1 MIDIHTHSTEKSENV
16 KKHFN
21 VIVKLS
27 EHENAESDDLTAYDY
42 LSVGIHPWFIE
53 TDRIKEQYELLE
65 SYLGLAQVRF
75 LGEIGLDKIKGPDFK
90 IQQEVFIK
98 QIRLAERFKKPV
110 LIHCVRA
117 FNELLGIQKLIKPK
131 VPMIIH
137 GFNKKKEVAQTL
149 LQKGFYLSFGKD
161 LLTQKH
167 VKEAF
172 LATDLDRV
180 FFETDDAD
188 LNIKDVYQ
196 EASALIG
203 MSNNELEE
211 KIFNNYLE
219 LFL

>member
-42 LSVGIHPWFIE
+42 LSVGIHPWYIE
-53 TDRIKEQYELLE
+53 ADRIKEQYELLE

-110 LIHCVRA
+110 IIHCVRA

-137 GFNKKKEVAQTL
+137 GFNKKKEVVAKRIYWKKSWHYRL
-149 LQKGFYLSFGKD
+149 
-161 LLTQKH
+161 
-167 VKEAF
+167 
-172 LATDLDRV
+172 
-180 FFETDDAD
+180 
-188 LNIKDVYQ
+188 
-196 EASALIG
+196 
-203 MSNNELEE
+203 
-211 KIFNNYLE
+211 
-219 LFL
+219 

>member
-21 VIVKLS
+21 VIVKLPIG
-27 EHENAESDDLTAYDY
+27 ENAESENLEGFDY
-42 LSVGIHPWFIE
+42 LSAGIHPWYIE
-53 TDRIKEQYELLE
+53 TETIKEQYGLLE
-65 SYLGLAQVRF
+65 NYLGLYHVKL
-75 LGEIGLDKIKGPDFK
+75 LGEIGLDKVKGPDFK
-90 IQQEVFIK
+90 IQQEVFIN

-110 LIHCVRA
+110 IIHCVRA

-137 GFNKKKEVAQTL
+137 GFNKKKEVAQNL

-161 LLTQKH
+161 LLSQKH

-188 LNIKDVYQ
+188 LNVKDVYQ
-196 EASALIG
+196 EASALLG
-203 MSNNELEE
+203 MSINELEE
-211 KIFNNYLE
+211 KIYNNYLE